1 MASSKN
7 MARTAYLQKLEKA
20 LDLKPFMSEAEKLLN
35 RVYDSDD
42 DTDSEN
48 EFQQKRPTYE
58 EKEMMYKSGNID
70 DERKWLYNVL
80 LSDTESESEIS
91 DEDRYVAEMLTDY
104 VQEKKIREKY
114 HQNPN
119 VRNLINIQIL
129 NYDVMCLILECAIW
143 LL

>member
-104 VQEKKIREKY
+104 VREKKIREKY

-119 VRNLINIQIL
+119 VRKLINI
-129 NYDVMCLILECAIW
+129 
-143 LL
+143 

>member
-119 VRNLINIQIL
+119 VRNLINI
-129 NYDVMCLILECAIW
+129 
-143 LL
+143 

>member
-1 MASSKN
+1 